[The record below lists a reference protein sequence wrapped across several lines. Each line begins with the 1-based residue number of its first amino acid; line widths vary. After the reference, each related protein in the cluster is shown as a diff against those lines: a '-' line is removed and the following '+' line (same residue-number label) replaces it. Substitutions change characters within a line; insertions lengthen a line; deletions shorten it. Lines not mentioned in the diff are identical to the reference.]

1 MPRFKAIPLLYA
13 VRGVEG
19 SKMTRT
25 NTVQDVQDALENRAR
40 KVMQELHLLQRMRL
54 PTRDK
59 KAVARLKKETEEILR
74 DIRDSKKE
82 VRLAERLQKKSKRKE
97 GKR

>member
-1 MPRFKAIPLLYA
+1 
-13 VRGVEG
+13 
-19 SKMTRT
+19 MTRT